1 MHIDKLVLEN
11 YRGFERL
18 EFEPGPFCLL
28 VGRNG
33 SGKSSVLRAIELV
46 FDDRSCTQHTDLHS
60 GQSELKVTLQL
71 GPHQFSA
78 QSDGRYV
85 DRRSTINVFVST
97 KPQVLKAFT
106 LLTAQRSHS
115 SGPLTELV
123 PWFTKQENLENEV
136 RLRENPDHRDPALQA
151 IREALTRFL
160 SALPDADYKNPRISR
175 LGTHG
180 QATRDGSLVFEKNG
194 QPLAIQQL
202 SDGEQVLLLTV
213 MDQARRLVEAWPK
226 ADNPIDQ
233 QGILLIDEVAL
244 HLHPSWQRAALP
256 ALRET
261 FPGVQIIATTHS
273 PQVMASVPTASIQV
287 LDNFQLH
294 KAPVPVYGRDSNA
307 ILEELLEVPERPQA
321 IKEALD
327 RVSQHIDDED
337 LAAAQQAL
345 DELKEQLSSQDGEV
359 VRLQTVLDFLAS

>member
-1 MHIDKLVLEN
+1 M
-11 YRGFERL
+11 
-18 EFEPGPFCLL
+18 
-28 VGRNG
+28 
-33 SGKSSVLRAIELV
+33 SSPPIGY
-46 FDDRSCTQHTDLHS
+46 D
-60 GQSELKVTLQL
+60 
-71 GPHQFSA
+71 
-78 QSDGRYV
+78 
-85 DRRSTINVFVST
+85 
-97 KPQVLKAFT
+97 AFA
-106 LLTAQRSHS
+106 LLTAQRSHT
-115 SGPLTELV
+115 SGPLAELV

-136 RLRENPDHRDPALQA
+136 RLREDPDHRNPALEA

-160 SALPDADYKNPRISR
+160 SALPHADYKNPRISR
-175 LGTHG
+175 LGVHG
-180 QATRDGSLVFEKNG
+180 QANPEGSLVFEKNG

-213 MDQARRLVEAWPK
+213 MEQARRLVEAWPD

-345 DELKEQLSSQDGEV
+345 DKLKEQLSSQDGEV